1 MPTEMAA
8 SAPPELVL
16 YTRAGCSLCAE
27 AREYLQALLED
38 RAGRSQ
44 PIARL
49 TERDIDA
56 DPALHDELFD
66 RIPVLE
72 LNGRRLE
79 LAASAARIRR
89 FLHDELDAE
98 RAAATDRLA

>member
-8 SAPPELVL
+8 SPPPELIL

-27 AREYLQALLED
+27 ARQYVQALLED
-38 RAGRSQ
+38 RAAKSQ
-44 PIARL
+44 PLARL
-49 TERDIDA
+49 VERDID
-56 DPALHDELFD
+56 DNEALHDELFET
-66 RIPVLE
+66 IPVLE

-79 LAASAARIRR
+79 LAVSAARIRR
-89 FLHDELDAE
+89 FLSGELDAG